1 MQGRH
6 CLARPPTTPTTT
18 SHSETLSHR
27 ADPQWHT
34 HQPQPPPA
42 AACPMCSSPPI
53 TSQPTNPLTTLHPMQ
68 LSSRQRPS
76 QHTHH
81 KSRCGLEAALR
92 SSAHNRI
99 ACGAQLRTTSNNAQ
113 PARRP
118 RPDMTPT
125 NTHTHPPR
133 PPRVSATPHHARSPQ
148 PRTHPP
154 EYPHNHQYTP
164 NSKPRGPLSDPD
176 RASRAQSRTP
186 PDPLRSMCARWLT
199 FLRLPKVRCST
210 KIRSHN
216 HDVTSRHMDTR
227 TACWLTQGCR
237 KAAAPAPLL
246 PLRHAS

>member
-1 MQGRH
+1 MPSPTTHHSHNHVALRSLVTSRRPTVAH
-6 CLARPPTTPTTT
+6 PPTSTSSCRRLPHVLLATHHLATHKPVDHPSPHAAILTPTTLP
-18 SHSETLSHR
+18 STLTIRAVAAGGRASLFGTQPHR
-27 ADPQWHT
+27 VRG
-34 HQPQPPPA
+34 PA
-42 AACPMCSSPPI
+42 SD
-53 TSQPTNPLTTLHPMQ
+53 
-68 LSSRQRPS
+68 
-76 QHTHH
+76 
-81 KSRCGLEAALR
+81 
-92 SSAHNRI
+92 
-99 ACGAQLRTTSNNAQ
+99 TTSNSAQ

-164 NSKPRGPLSDPD
+164 NSKPSGPLSDPD

-186 PDPLRSMCARWLT
+186 PDPLRSMRARWLT
-199 FLRLPKVRCST
+199 CLRKPKVRTCST